1 MTKLHTTLAGI
12 VLLAAISAPV
22 LGQELKITPKPLVQ
36 ADAKKVIELKVA
48 TPPDAKAEA
57 QNIQIRLDVK
67 PQAVQVQ
74 ANGKVLIERVLE
86 NGNEEPIR
94 IVQKFEAANV
104 SLGRGTVSNKTVDT
118 PENIDR
124 SDHLRLFDGSQI
136 RGRLIELTGNRLLQW
151 ENESSVNPLSFR
163 FAAVDSIELAPRTV
177 PEKKPSSDKGRKAL
191 LKFTNG
197 DQLRGH
203 LAKVDAKTIAV
214 ETDFAG
220 VLATPRE
227 KIISLI
233 LLPPSHESLY
243 DASQGFSGWK
253 SSSKNAWRYEDGAL
267 VTSASGSLS
276 RVLPE
281 KDALEIEF
289 EANWERS
296 FYFRVQMFSDNRSAS
311 RSSSYGSIGY
321 DFSFSNN
328 RLNLQ
333 AAKRKKGRLTRETI
347 GSAEIKDLLRLKS
360 ARFRIYG
367 NRKTKEFTVWV
378 NDRKIAS
385 WKDGDDEFVTMGNT
399 VSFYNQGGSSFLRLN
414 ETSISGWEGDYAP
427 VEGLFPEEKSTT
439 LVTLVN
445 GDSTASEI
453 GDLVDGNLQ
462 LKTKRGTFNT
472 PVERIRSIY
481 FTPKVT
487 PTTKTAS
494 ERIWL
499 TGSSGNLAL
508 NLTSIRNNVAKGENP
523 NFGAVEISMSRVRRL
538 ACNIHL
544 LELEKYLAQL
554 RSARRALDARNLETA
569 NQILQKTNPAMRG
582 WLWGRLAFHA
592 KALSSS
598 EILSFAPHPES
609 GLAGAGF
616 AEDSET
622 ILTVGKDATFGLWN
636 GHARLA
642 SGKIKGS
649 ESLHGELGRFPN
661 ETQRFTTISRDFWL
675 GQFEVTQEQYE
686 KLVGE
691 NPSTRKSPKFPV
703 EKTSWFDATEYCKI
717 LNKRFPAANGYVY
730 RLPTEAE
737 WEYAC
742 RAGTNGP
749 FAGSSVT
756 SIPNDDTAY
765 SEHLAQIAWF
775 SENSNNAPHAGGEK
789 DANAFGL
796 HDMHGNLWEWCL
808 DHVEVNKQ
816 NMLKSRIPGA
826 VDPFVTEGRWRS
838 LRGGSF
844 NVGFNRCRAAYR
856 GANDPG
862 VKRDDRGFRI
872 ALAPDLS
879 PEENSTKVRVEKPHV
894 VEELGLRLM
903 PIPAGSFLL
912 GSPEKLPGACAVSV
926 PKTDLI
932 LTGNAKGELYLSDL
946 AGRPPRNLGK
956 KLPAAVTAVAAS
968 PDGKLLFTG
977 CSDGSTHIVSL
988 AEGARIAS
996 FSDHKSPVTTVA
1008 FSPKENRL
1016 ASSELAG
1023 KAVIRTPDADGKPVF
1038 LEGHSA
1044 RFDNIDFSPDGARI
1058 LTSGPGAPP
1067 ALWSSEDGTFLL
1079 HLRVELEDVV
1089 TARFARDGQGVSVAC
1104 RSGRI
1109 LFCET
1114 STGLTYNRITLPGR
1128 ELADLHYSPE
1138 GNRILVVTQEGLCSI
1153 RSIPQTEAIRI
1164 VEKNGSMTSSPDYY
1178 FDLARHNASTSF
1190 LPSTLE
1196 VFLRK
1201 HGQKMDGDRLPP
1213 GCSRS
1218 PDNAWIL
1225 TTADGAL
1232 RLWRSETGKLEAN
1245 LAEKLSAPFETCAFS
1260 PDGLFASGRLAT
1272 GQILSYPA
1280 FPPSDSANSDPLPNA
1295 DLIRSW
1301 FHSSPPR

>member
-1 MTKLHTTLAGI
+1 MTTLSKILAGI
-12 VLLAAISAPV
+12 VLLTASFSTALAQEVNTLIQLKVDAP
-22 LGQELKITPKPLVQ
+22 LE
-36 ADAKKVIELKVA
+36 AKAKAFRIELNAQPQVDQVK
-48 TPPDAKAEA
+48 AKAE
-57 QNIQIRLDVK
+57 
-67 PQAVQVQ
+67 
-74 ANGKVLIERVLE
+74 VLIER
-86 NGNEEPIR
+86 NGERIR
-94 IVQKFEAANV
+94 IVEAPNV
-104 SLGRGTVSNKTVDT
+104 SLTPNNVSKKNEASPEKVDT
-118 PENIDR
+118 
-124 SDHLRLFDGSQI
+124 SDSLRLFDGSQI
-136 RGRLIELTGNRLLQW
+136 RGSLIALTGNRILQW
-151 ENESSVNPLSFR
+151 ENESAANPLSFR
-163 FAAVDSIELAPRTV
+163 FSAVDSIVLATRTATEQKQIGEDGSKV
-177 PEKKPSSDKGRKAL
+177 L

-197 DQLRGH
+197 DRLRGQLH
-203 LAKVDAKTIAV
+203 KIEAKTVAV
-214 ETDFAG
+214 QTDFAG
-220 VLATPRE
+220 ILKTPRE
-227 KIISLI
+227 KISSII
-233 LLPPSHESLY
+233 LLPPSHQSLY
-243 DASQGFSGWK
+243 DASYGFSGWNA
-253 SSSKNAWRYEDGAL
+253 SSKNAWRYEDGGL

-281 KDALEIEF
+281 KDAVEIEF
-289 EANWERS
+289 QANWERS
-296 FYFRVQMFSDNRSAS
+296 LYFRVQMFSDNRST
-311 RSSSYGSIGY
+311 SSSSRYGSIGY

-333 AAKRKKGRLTRETI
+333 VAKRKKGRLTRETI
-347 GSAEIKDLLRLKS
+347 GSAEIKDLLRMKS
-360 ARFRIYG
+360 ARFRIFG
-367 NRKTKEFTVWV
+367 NRKTKQFGVWV
-378 NDRKIAS
+378 NDRKMAS
-385 WKDGDDEFVTMGNT
+385 WKDGDEEFIPIGNT

-414 ETSISGWEGDYAP
+414 ETSISGWEGDYTP
-427 VEGLFPEEKSTT
+427 VEEPPEEEKVNTR
-439 LVTLVN
+439 VTFAN

-453 GDLVDGNLQ
+453 GALIDGNLEI
-462 LKTKRGTFNT
+462 KTKRGTFKT
-472 PVERIRSIY
+472 PIERIRSIY
-481 FTPKVT
+481 FPLKDELTTK
-487 PTTKTAS
+487 PTT
-494 ERIWL
+494 ERVWL

-508 NLTSIRNNVAKGENP
+508 NLRDIRNGMAKGENP
-523 NFGAVEISMSRVRRL
+523 NFGLVEISISRVRRL

-554 RSARRALDARNLETA
+554 RLARQALDARNLETA
-569 NQILQKTNPAMRG
+569 DQILQKTNPAMRG

-609 GLAGAGF
+609 GLAGADF
-616 AEDSET
+616 AEDSQT

-691 NPSTRKSPKFPV
+691 NPSTRKSPKFSV
-703 EKTSWFDATEYCKI
+703 EKTSWFDATEYCKL
-717 LNKRFPAANGYVY
+717 LNEKFPPANGYVY

-742 RAGTNGP
+742 RAGTTGP
-749 FAGSSVT
+749 FTGSSIA

-765 SEHLAQIAWF
+765 SEHLSKVAWF

-789 DANAFGL
+789 DANAYGL

-826 VDPFVTEGRWRS
+826 VDPLITEGRWRS

-844 NVGFNRCRAAYR
+844 NVGFNRCRSAYR

-862 VKRDDRGFRI
+862 VKRDDRGFRV

-879 PEENSTKVRVEKPHV
+879 PDANSTNIEIGKPHLIG
-894 VEELGLRLM
+894 ELGLRLM
-903 PIPAGSFLL
+903 PIPAGSFLI
-912 GSPEKLPGACAVSV
+912 GSPEKLPGGCAVSV
-926 PKTDLI
+926 PQTDHI

-946 AGRPPRNLGK
+946 AGRSPRSIGQ
-956 KLPAAVTAVAAS
+956 KLPSAVTAMAAS
-968 PDGKLLFTG
+968 PDGKHLFTG
-977 CSDGSTHIVSL
+977 CSDGSTHLLTL
-988 AEGARIAS
+988 ADGKKIAS

-1023 KAVIRTPDADGKPVF
+1023 KAVIRKPDPKVKPVF
-1038 LEGHSA
+1038 LKGHSA
-1044 RFDNIDFSPDGARI
+1044 RFDNIDFSPDGTRVM
-1058 LTSGPGAPP
+1058 TSGPGAPP
-1067 ALWSSEDGTFLL
+1067 ALWNSADGAFLL
-1079 HLRVELEDVV
+1079 HLKIELEDVV
-1089 TARFARDGQGVSVAC
+1089 TARFAPDGQGVSVAC

-1109 LFCET
+1109 LFCEP

-1138 GNRILVVTQEGLCSI
+1138 GNRILVVTEEGLCSI
-1153 RSIPQTEAIRI
+1153 RSIPQSEAIRI
-1164 VEKNGSMTSSPDYY
+1164 VEKDGSLTSSRDYY
-1178 FDLARHNASTSF
+1178 FDLARHNMSPSS

-1196 VFLRK
+1196 AFLRK
-1201 HGQKMDGDRLPP
+1201 HGQALDGEKLPKS
-1213 GCSRS
+1213 CTRS

-1225 TTADGAL
+1225 STTDGSL
-1232 RLWRSETGKLEAN
+1232 RLWRSETGKLEAI
-1245 LAEKLSAPFETCAFS
+1245 LAEKLSAPFESSAFS
-1260 PDGLFASGRLAT
+1260 PDGLFASGRLAS

-1280 FPPSDSANSDPLPNA
+1280 FPPTDSTNSDPLPNA

-1301 FHSSPPR
+1301 FNSSPLR

>member
-1 MTKLHTTLAGI
+1 MTTLSTTLAGI
-12 VLLAAISAPV
+12 VLLTASFSAAS
-22 LGQELKITPKPLVQ
+22 GQEV
-36 ADAKKVIELKVA
+36 KVA
-48 TPPDAKAEA
+48 PKLQLNAEAKTIIEVKIDDGPNAKAQA
-57 QNIQIRLDVK
+57 VRIQLDVK
-67 PQAVQVQ
+67 PQAVQIQ
-74 ANGKVLIERVLE
+74 AKAQVLIER
-86 NGNEEPIR
+86 NGERIR
-94 IVQKFEAANV
+94 LVEAPNI
-104 SLGRGTVSNKTVDT
+104 SWNPSNVSNKAEDIS
-118 PENIDR
+118 ENIDS
-124 SDHLRLFDGSQI
+124 SDHLHLFDGSQI
-136 RGRLIELTGNRLLQW
+136 RGQLIELTGNRFLQW
-151 ENESSVNPLSFR
+151 ENESAANPLSFR
-163 FAAVDSIELAPRTV
+163 FSAVDSIELAPRTA
-177 PEKKPSSDKGRKAL
+177 PEKKPSADKGSKVL

-197 DQLRGH
+197 DRLRGH
-203 LAKVDAKTIAV
+203 LTKVDAKTVAV

-220 VLATPRE
+220 VLATPRK
-227 KIISLI
+227 KITSII

-243 DASQGFSGWK
+243 DASYGFSGWK
-253 SSSKNAWRYEDGAL
+253 PSSKNAWRYEGGGL
-267 VTSASGSLS
+267 VATASGSLS

-281 KDALEIEF
+281 KDAVEIEF
-289 EANWERS
+289 EARWERS
-296 FYFRVQMFSDNRSAS
+296 FYFRVQMFSDNQSAS

-333 AAKRKKGRLTRETI
+333 AAKRKNGRLTRETI
-347 GSAEIKDLLRLKS
+347 GSAVIKDLLSLKS

-367 NRKTKEFTVWV
+367 NRKTKEFAVWLD
-378 NDRKIAS
+378 DRKMAS
-385 WKDGDDEFVTMGNT
+385 WKDGDEEFIPMGNT

-414 ETSISGWEGDYAP
+414 ETSISGWEGDYTP
-427 VEGLFPEEKSTT
+427 VEEPSPEEKATT
-439 LVTLVN
+439 RVTLVN

-462 LKTKRGTFNT
+462 MKTKRGTFNT

-481 FTPKVT
+481 FPHKDGL
-487 PTTKTAS
+487 TTKTAS

-508 NLTSIRNNVAKGENP
+508 NLTAIRNGMAKGENP
-523 NFGAVEISMSRVRRL
+523 NFGMVEISMSRVRRL

-554 RSARRALDARNLETA
+554 RLARRALEARNLETA

-649 ESLHGELGRFPN
+649 GSLHGELGRFPN

-717 LNKRFPAANGYVY
+717 LNKKFPPANGYVY

-749 FAGSSVT
+749 FSGSSIT

-789 DANAFGL
+789 DANAYGL

-808 DHVEVNKQ
+808 DHVELNKQ

-826 VDPFVTEGRWRS
+826 VDPFITEGRWRS

-862 VKRDDRGFRI
+862 VKRDDRGFRV

-879 PEENSTKVRVEKPHV
+879 PEANATKVLVEKPHV
-894 VEELGLRLM
+894 VQELGLRLM

-946 AGRPPRNLGK
+946 AGRPPRNVGQ

-968 PDGKLLFTG
+968 PDGKLFFAG
-977 CSDGSTHIVSL
+977 CSDGSTHLISL
-988 AEGARIAS
+988 AEGVKIAS

-1008 FSPKENRL
+1008 FSPQKNL
-1016 ASSELAG
+1016 MASSELAG
-1023 KAVIRTPDADGKPVF
+1023 KAVIRTREAESKPVF

-1044 RFDNIDFSPDGARI
+1044 RFDNIDFSPDGTRV

-1067 ALWSSEDGTFLL
+1067 ALWSSADGNFLL
-1079 HLRVELEDVV
+1079 HFRVELEDVV

-1153 RSIPQTEAIRI
+1153 RSIPQAEAIRI
-1164 VEKNGSMTSSPDYY
+1164 VEKDGSLTSSPDYY
-1178 FDLARHNASTSF
+1178 FDLARHNASPSF

-1196 VFLRK
+1196 AFLRK
-1201 HGQKMDGDRLPP
+1201 HGQKMDGDTLPP
-1213 GCSRS
+1213 GCSQS

-1225 TTADGAL
+1225 TTTDGAL
-1232 RLWRSETGKLEAN
+1232 RLWRAETGKLEAN
-1245 LAEKLSAPFETCAFS
+1245 LADKLSAPFESCTFS
-1260 PDGLFASGRLAT
+1260 PDGLFATGRLAT
-1272 GQILSYPA
+1272 GQILAYPA
-1280 FPPSDSANSDPLPNA
+1280 FPQSDSANSDLLPNA

-1301 FHSSPPR
+1301 FNSSPPR